1 MRVFLKSQ
9 QQKPLGHEA
18 TIALTFLTVPAHG
31 CSTGFIWFWSRIPIS
46 RLSHAFTVK
55 TLATRVP
62 GSYLCPVETRV
73 PPVGPLET
81 ATWVRCTLLRHASN
95 LSRACTQLSRA
106 CSVRDAAGLNG
117 LAETSIVPTG
127 CVRWPLA
134 TEARAPWCR
143 RPEKPAIERPSAKGH
158 FLPNGLGVIYTYS

>member
-1 MRVFLKSQ
+1 M
-9 QQKPLGHEA
+9 
-18 TIALTFLTVPAHG
+18 
-31 CSTGFIWFWSRIPIS
+31 
-46 RLSHAFTVK
+46 
-55 TLATRVP
+55 
-62 GSYLCPVETRV
+62 
-73 PPVGPLET
+73 
-81 ATWVRCTLLRHASN
+81 LRHASN

-143 RPEKPAIERPSAKGH
+143 RPEKPAIERPSEKGH
-158 FLPNGLGVIYTYS
+158 FLPNGLGARAVGAMYSKFRYRILVRLVQ